1 MCYRSPLAKLLG
13 IDFMMQFNHSTEL
26 AKANA
31 RILELE
37 KKVATLLVKLEALT
51 RESVMLKAENVDL
64 TAKVAEL
71 TKINQILQDENAVLK
86 KRLKIDS
93 SNSHLPS
100 STNRFTRT
108 TVSSRDKSDRPSGGQ
123 IDHVGA
129 ALIFSSN
136 PTETISH
143 KPNIC
148 KSCGLEL
155 LNFQIADTR
164 QVHDVEISNK
174 ISNHIICTGTCAC
187 GHTTTYETD
196 ILHGVSYGNSIKGIL
211 CYLYNKD
218 LLPSKRLTETAADVF
233 NMQVS
238 EGTVYK
244 WQSELSNN
252 LNHYEDKIIQHLLAQ
267 DTLHVDESG
276 VKINGKTNW
285 LHVIC
290 TEDYTYYDVHTKRGM
305 EAIETT
311 NVLPKYTGNLVHDCF
326 KSYHNLANVEQ
337 HGLCNAHLLRELKS
351 MNQFY
356 QLSFANKLRDLLLA
370 MHKKVKAQIITH
382 QLRLQYEAAFR
393 KLIELMEQE
402 ALTLEHKKWRQDVQ
416 ALANRLKAHGSKY
429 LAFLDNQQIPFTNNQ
444 AERDIRMIKV
454 KQKISGGFR
463 SQHYAKHFVKI
474 RGFISTMKKQGQN
487 VLDTLSRIIVD
498 HEDYVLS
505 PSG

>member
-1 MCYRSPLAKLLG
+1 
-13 IDFMMQFNHSTEL
+13 MMQFNHSIEL
-26 AKANA
+26 AKANT

-37 KKVATLLVKLEALT
+37 KRVDSLLIKLECLT
-51 RESVMLKAENVDL
+51 RENLALKAENASL
-64 TAKVAEL
+64 IAKVNEL
-71 TKINQILQDENAVLK
+71 TKINQVLQDENAQLK
-86 KRLKIDS
+86 KRLKVDS
-93 SNSHLPS
+93 SNSNLPS
-100 STNRFTRT
+100 STNRFTRST
-108 TVSSRDKSDRPSGGQ
+108 ISNRDKSDKLSGGQ
-123 IDHVGA
+123 ADHLGA
-129 ALIFSSN
+129 TLIFSSE
-136 PTETISH
+136 PTETVCH
-143 KPNIC
+143 KPQLC
-148 KSCGLEL
+148 EACGLEL
-155 LNFQIADTR
+155 SDFQVSDTR
-164 QVHDVEISNK
+164 QVHDVVISNK
-174 ISNHIICTGTCAC
+174 ITNHIIHIGACMC
-187 GHTTTYETD
+187 GHNTTYETD
-196 ILHGVSYGNSIKGIL
+196 IPHGVSYGNSIKSIL

-218 LLPSKRLTETAADVF
+218 LLPSKRLAETAADVF
-233 NMQVS
+233 NLQVS
-238 EGTVYK
+238 EGTIYK

-252 LNHYEDKIIQHLLAQ
+252 LNHYEDEVITKLLAQ

-382 QLRLQYEAAFR
+382 QLRLQYKAAFR

-416 ALANRLKAHGSKY
+416 ALANRLKEHGSKY